1 MFMTNIFRNGLTQLL
16 ARLYPLV
23 KWLYP
28 FPRVAS
34 IDETLDEL
42 ILHRKSICRY
52 GDGEFLY
59 MLDEKDLPF
68 QVFDTR
74 LAQKLRAVLVS
85 DREQVMIALPIGFYS
100 MEALTAEGQ
109 LFWKSRIVW
118 LYPRLKRWLKP
129 EKAYFNAHMTRIYFD
144 IHDKAA
150 SARYVQKIRKIWE
163 NRDVVIIEGEKS
175 RLGLGNDL
183 FATAL
188 SVKRIVAPAHHA
200 FAQAAPITAY
210 VAEHIAKDTL
220 ILIAL
225 GPTATVMAFDL
236 AELGYQ
242 AVDIG
247 NIDIEYEWY
256 LRNAS
261 EKVKIPFKYTGEVQG
276 GREVA
281 EAVDEVYHQQIMARF
296 GITKLTKAERSNTEL
311 AWLIYGSS
319 EKKRQ
324 QMAQWAQAL
333 RIEQVYIANNHP
345 TYFEPDELRGTN
357 ENYEFSAYEQLLSAF
372 KGPGPYLLLNDTL
385 FRNHGDWLWRQLVDK
400 ALEKPGAYP
409 VVWGDWRSES
419 VVFPEKPAE
428 YLASWIFM
436 IPDRDALTAFQACL
450 QQVMHHPLPQ
460 ASLAYEQYIRN
471 WLQSDKWFSGWHGA
485 SDAKT
490 LIRKQ
495 RTVRLEHAL
504 SLEMRLRG
512 LEYRSLGQYAPI
524 YYSWVRLYDRVRT
537 RWMAVMYPNQEST
550 APPVQK
556 RTKSNN

>member
-1 MFMTNIFRNGLTQLL
+1 
-16 ARLYPLV
+16 
-23 KWLYP
+23 
-28 FPRVAS
+28 
-34 IDETLDEL
+34 
-42 ILHRKSICRY
+42 
-52 GDGEFLY
+52 
-59 MLDEKDLPF
+59 
-68 QVFDTR
+68 
-74 LAQKLRAVLVS
+74 
-85 DREQVMIALPIGFYS
+85 
-100 MEALTAEGQ
+100 
-109 LFWKSRIVW
+109 
-118 LYPRLKRWLKP
+118 
-129 EKAYFNAHMTRIYFD
+129 
-144 IHDKAA
+144 
-150 SARYVQKIRKIWE
+150 
-163 NRDVVIIEGEKS
+163 
-175 RLGLGNDL
+175 
-183 FATAL
+183 
-188 SVKRIVAPAHHA
+188 
-200 FAQAAPITAY
+200 
-210 VAEHIAKDTL
+210 
-220 ILIAL
+220 
-225 GPTATVMAFDL
+225 
-236 AELGYQ
+236 
-242 AVDIG
+242 
-247 NIDIEYEWY
+247 
-256 LRNAS
+256 
-261 EKVKIPFKYTGEVQG
+261 
-276 GREVA
+276 
-281 EAVDEVYHQQIMARF
+281 
-296 GITKLTKAERSNTEL
+296 
-311 AWLIYGSS
+311 
-319 EKKRQ
+319 
-324 QMAQWAQAL
+324 MAQWAQAL

-345 TYFEPDELRGTN
+345 TYLEPDELRGTN

-490 LIRKQ
+490 LKRKQ